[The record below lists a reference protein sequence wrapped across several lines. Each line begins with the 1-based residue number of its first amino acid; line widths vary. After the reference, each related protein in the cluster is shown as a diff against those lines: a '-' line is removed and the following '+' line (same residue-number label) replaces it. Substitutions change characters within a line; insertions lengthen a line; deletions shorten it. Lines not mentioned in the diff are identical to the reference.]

1 MISVSYC
8 VVDCLSNPK
17 LSEALLSS
25 QFLSLRLL
33 AGGSCHC
40 AVSRQ
45 NCIAFAAGYVFWPG
59 YTSMKLILSFKFGS
73 RLINDHL
80 KHQFIRYALQ
90 WAGSD

>member
-45 NCIAFAAGYVFWPG
+45 NCIAFAAGYVFRPI
-59 YTSMKLILSFKFGS
+59 KLIFV
-73 RLINDHL
+73 I
-80 KHQFIRYALQ
+80 
-90 WAGSD
+90 SDGLMTH